1 MNKLK
6 SGVSGILSSIKNNV
20 LLKKFLSFSIGNWIV
35 LVIGIISTPIIT
47 RIVEPTEYGKF
58 NMLNMYSNI
67 LMLVITCGLDQAY
80 VRFFY
85 EEEED
90 NRNRLLFESIKIPII
105 LSIVFTIVLLIFKVP
120 ISKYII
126 QQYDLNFIILLIMN
140 IIALS
145 INRFSLL
152 TVRMKQRGKFYSLLQ
167 VAQKVSYLMSVGL
180 FFFIYSSSFMTLAC
194 ATLASNI
201 VTVCIAIYSER
212 DIWKFEGVRDKKIK
226 NTQREILKYGVPLVF
241 NSLVIWL
248 FQSADRM
255 AISKYGSLADVGIYG
270 SAMNIIALL
279 NILQSSFNNFWL
291 PVALEKYEKT
301 PEDTKFFSN
310 INDIVS
316 FSMFS
321 VGVGLILF
329 KDIIVLLLG
338 DEYRI
343 ATYIMPFLIF
353 MPVLCTMCEVS
364 GVGINFKK
372 KPRYHLFT
380 AGVACILN
388 IIGNYILVPGMGSK
402 GAAISTGISYIV
414 YYYARTLIS
423 SRLYK
428 VDYNLGRTTVV
439 ILAMILLATYSSFNS
454 FSIITVI
461 LGISITL
468 LIGFLYRKTII
479 GLMDSIKKVI

>member
-6 SGVSGILSSIKNNV
+6 SVVEGVLSSIKNNM

-47 RIVEPTEYGKF
+47 RIMDPTEYGKF

-67 LMLVITCGLDQAY
+67 LMLIITCGLDQAY

-126 QQYDLNFIILLIMN
+126 EEYNLNFIILLIMN
-140 IIALS
+140 ILALS

-167 VAQKVSYLMSVGL
+167 VAQKASYLMSVGL

-194 ATLASNI
+194 ATLVSNI
-201 VTVCIAIYSER
+201 VTVSIAVYSER
-212 DIWKFEGVRDKKIK
+212 DIWKFKGVRGKKIK

-255 AISKYGSLADVGIYG
+255 AINKYGSLADVGIYS
-270 SAMNIIALL
+270 SAMNIIAIL
-279 NILQSSFNNFWL
+279 NVIQTSFSNFWV
-291 PVALEKYEKT
+291 PVAYEKYEKNK
-301 PEDTKFFSN
+301 EDGKFFSN
-310 INDIVS
+310 INETVS
-316 FSMFS
+316 LLMFL
-321 VGVGLILF
+321 VGIFVILF
-329 KDIIVLLLG
+329 KDVIVMLLG
-338 DEYRI
+338 EQYRI

-353 MPVLCTMCEVS
+353 MPVLYTMSEVS
-364 GVGINFKK
+364 VVGINFKK
-372 KPRYHLFT
+372 KPKYHIII
-380 AGVACILN
+380 GIIACVIN
-388 IIGNYILVPGMGSK
+388 IIGNYILVPRIGSK
-402 GAAISTGISYIV
+402 GAAISTGFAYIV
-414 YYYARTLIS
+414 FYYARTLIS

-428 VDYNLGRTTVV
+428 VDYNLGRTTIV
-439 ILAMILLATYSSFNS
+439 ILAMIILATYSSFNS

-461 LGISITL
+461 LGISIAL
-468 LIGFLYRKTII
+468 LIGFLYRKTIV
-479 GLMDSIKKVI
+479 GLMDSIKKAI